1 MALWETM
8 VDVVGGS
15 WLGTAAVGVGVVL
28 VAPLVLPV
36 VGAGLREVTKM
47 VVKGGLLV
55 VAGATAAVAV
65 AGEQG
70 SGLWA
75 EAYAEVHPEAGPAP
89 DLGTPGPRVAER
101 EAADL
106 ADAYGQKLR
115 DDGVA

>member
-75 EAYAEVHPEAGPAP
+75 EAYAEVHPEAGP

-106 ADAYGQKLR
+106 VDAYGQKLR
-115 DDGVA
+115 DDGAA

>member
-47 VVKGGLLV
+47 VVKGGLLA

-70 SGLWA
+70 SELWA
-75 EAYAEVHPEAGPAP
+75 EAYAEVHPEAGP

-106 ADAYGQKLR
+106 VDAYGQKLR
-115 DDGVA
+115 DDGAA